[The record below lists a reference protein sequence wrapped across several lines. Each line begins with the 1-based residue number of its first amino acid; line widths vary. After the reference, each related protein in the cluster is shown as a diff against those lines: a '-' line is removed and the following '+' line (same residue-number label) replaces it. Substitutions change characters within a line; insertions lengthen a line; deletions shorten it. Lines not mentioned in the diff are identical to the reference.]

1 VVQQL
6 QVSSGGIKL
15 TSSSLPIPSKLP
27 AIWKQQALIHI
38 SQATAEE
45 LDKAGKAHW
54 IVPRE
59 DVVYA
64 KGKGKLNTYWLQPA
78 QSGSTFGPGAA
89 VSHTLGGSV
98 YSDESPNPS
107 DTSIWKEAGMEV
119 PTTKEELRKAK
130 QKLQKT
136 ERLIDWNSNL
146 VLSLLEQIVARR
158 GSSKAHC
165 GPSLGNF
172 GNELRHIEQNVGKG
186 NMVIDEVK
194 SIITLPQFQAE
205 NTKLDQ
211 GVEGVSAAAKEQLR
225 DYISLLDRNNLFQ

>member
-1 VVQQL
+1 VNTASRL
-6 QVSSGGIKL
+6 ETTGAVSR
-15 TSSSLPIPSKLP
+15 
-27 AIWKQQALIHI
+27 IHI

-64 KGKGKLNTYWLQPA
+64 KGKGELNTYWLQPA

-107 DTSIWKEAGMEV
+107 DTSIWKAGMEV

-136 ERLIDWNSNL
+136 ERLIDWNYNL
-146 VLSLLEQIVARR
+146 VLPLLEQIVAHR

-165 GPSLGNF
+165 SSLGNF
-172 GNELRHIEQNVGKG
+172 GKELRHIEQNVGKG

-225 DYISLLDRNNLFQ
+225 DYIALLESSYRKNPFQ